1 MCLST
6 VYKMTEKEPVLFC
19 KNIQSVD
26 VSPADGKLPFT
37 DILGIRYE
45 ALGTIQKVDLI
56 ENVIEI
62 CETAEA

>member
-19 KNIQSVD
+19 KYIQSVD
-26 VSPADGKLPFT
+26 VSPADGKLTFT

-45 ALGTIQKVDLI
+45 ALATIQKVDLI

>member
-6 VYKMTEKEPVLFC
+6 VYKMTPTEPVLFC

-26 VSPADGKLPFT
+26 VSPTDGKLTFT

-45 ALGTIQKVDLI
+45 ALATIQKVDLI

-62 CETAEA
+62 CETAE

>member
-6 VYKMTEKEPVLFC
+6 VYKMTAKEQVLFC

-26 VSPADGKLPFT
+26 VSPTDGKLTFT

-45 ALGTIQKVDLI
+45 ALATIQKVDLI

-62 CETAEA
+62 CETAE

>member
-26 VSPADGKLPFT
+26 VSPADGKLTFT

-45 ALGTIQKVDLI
+45 ALATIQ
-56 ENVIEI
+56 
-62 CETAEA
+62 

>member
-6 VYKMTEKEPVLFC
+6 VYKMTTKEPVLFC

-26 VSPADGKLPFT
+26 VSPTDGKLTFT

-45 ALGTIQKVDLI
+45 ALATIQKVDLI

-62 CETAEA
+62 CETAE

>member
-6 VYKMTEKEPVLFC
+6 VYKMTESEPVLFC

-26 VSPADGKLPFT
+26 ISPTDGKMTFT

-45 ALGTIQKVDLI
+45 ALGEIRKVDLV

-62 CETAEA
+62 CETA

>member
-6 VYKMTEKEPVLFC
+6 VYKMGPSEPVLFC

-26 VSPADGKLPFT
+26 VSPTDGKLTFT

-45 ALGTIQKVDLI
+45 ALAEIRSIDLVENIIQI
-56 ENVIEI
+56 SENEQS
-62 CETAEA
+62 

>member
-6 VYKMTEKEPVLFC
+6 VYKMQGAEPVLFC
-19 KNIQSVD
+19 KNIQAVD
-26 VSPADGKLPFT
+26 ISKDDGKLTFT

-45 ALGTIQKVDLI
+45 ALGTIQKIDLV

-62 CETAEA
+62 CESAE

>member
-1 MCLST
+1 
-6 VYKMTEKEPVLFC
+6 MTAKEPVLFC

-26 VSPADGKLPFT
+26 VSPTDGKLTFT

-45 ALGTIQKVDLI
+45 ALATIQKVDLI

-62 CETAEA
+62 CETAE

>member
-19 KNIQSVD
+19 KNVQSVD
-26 VSPADGKLPFT
+26 VSPADGKLTFT

-45 ALGTIQKVDLI
+45 ILGSIQKVDLI
-56 ENVIEI
+56 ENTIEVV
-62 CETAEA
+62 ETANT

>member
-6 VYKMTEKEPVLFC
+6 VYKLTEKEPVLFC

-26 VSPADGKLPFT
+26 VSPTDGKLTFT

-45 ALGTIQKVDLI
+45 ALGSIQKVDLL
-56 ENVIEI
+56 ENIIEI
-62 CETAEA
+62 RETASN

>member
-19 KNIQSVD
+19 KNVQSVD
-26 VSPADGKLPFT
+26 VSPADGKLTFT

-45 ALGTIQKVDLI
+45 ILGSIQKVDLI
-56 ENVIEI
+56 ENTIEVV
-62 CETAEA
+62 ETAKP

>member
-19 KNIQSVD
+19 TNIQSVD
-26 VSPADGKLPFT
+26 VSPADGKLTFT

>member
-6 VYKMTEKEPVLFC
+6 VYKMTAAEPVLFC

-26 VSPADGKLPFT
+26 VSPTDGKLTFT

-45 ALGTIQKVDLI
+45 ALATIQKVDLI

-62 CETAEA
+62 CETAE

>member
-26 VSPADGKLPFT
+26 ISPADGKLTFT